1 MAKKTNKIVGYFK
14 EVKSELK
21 KVVWPSFKQV
31 KNNTLIVIA
40 CVLIIGAFIWIC
52 DGIFSVSFGKII
64 NRGQEETQ
72 VEQQVDENAGTT
84 ISPEEEAAFLETM
97 GVKVDENG
105 KYVDIETGAELT
117 EEDLNAR
124 LEQLNA
130 AMAGA
135 AETDAEADAE

>member
-1 MAKKTNKIVGYFK
+1 MAKKTNRLVSYFK

-97 GVKVDENG
+97 GVKVDEEG
-105 KYVDIETGAELT
+105 KYLDIETGAELT

-124 LEQLNA
+124 LEELNA
-130 AMAGA
+130 AMSA
-135 AETDAEADAE
+135 ANATDAEADAE

>member
-97 GVKVDENG
+97 GVKVDEEG
-105 KYVDIETGAELT
+105 KYLDIETGAELT

-124 LEQLNA
+124 LEELNA
-130 AMAGA
+130 AMSA
-135 AETDAEADAE
+135 ANATDAEADAE

>member
-1 MAKKTNKIVGYFK
+1 MAKKTNRLVNYFK

-64 NRGQEETQ
+64 NRGQEDTQ

-97 GVKVDENG
+97 GVKVDEEG
-105 KYVDIETGAELT
+105 KYLDIETGAELT

-124 LEQLNA
+124 LEELNA
-130 AMAGA
+130 AMSA
-135 AETDAEADAE
+135 ANATDAEADAE